1 MILDTLDTHLLLGG
15 VDVGVA
21 VVDVPHLVLEV
32 ELCALCQAGLVLGG
46 GHRSGQGSEGQGP
59 GQEVAVQEV
68 EVVARVTKLGVRVV
82 VAWMEASESW
92 IVA

>member
-1 MILDTLDTHLLLGG
+1 MTLDTHLLLGG

-21 VVDVPHLVLEV
+21 VVDIPHLVLKV
-32 ELCALCQAGLVLGG
+32 ELCALRQAGLVLGG
-46 GHRSGQGSEGQGP
+46 GHRSGHSQGSEGHGP

-68 EVVARVTKLGVRVV
+68 EVVARVTKPSVRVV
-82 VAWMEASESW
+82 VAWLETSEPR

>member
-1 MILDTLDTHLLLGG
+1 MTLDTHLLLGG

-21 VVDVPHLVLEV
+21 VVDVPHLVLKV
-32 ELCALCQAGLVLGG
+32 ELCALRQAGLVLGG
-46 GHRSGQGSEGQGP
+46 GHRSRHSQGSEGHGP

-68 EVVARVTKLGVRVV
+68 EVVARVTKPSVRVV
-82 VAWMEASESW
+82 VAWLETSEPW